1 VASNASDRLRWA
13 VDVVDVQ
20 PGDRILEVGC
30 GHGVAVSL
38 VCERLDDGRITAV
51 DRSPKMIAT
60 AQDRNRPCGHRA
72 RFVTASVEDADL
84 GDETYDK
91 AFAVHVAALHQPGKP
106 LEVVRDRL
114 APGGALYLFSGA
126 PGWKRLSD
134 AQRFGEE
141 LGEALEGAPFTV
153 SDVLAEELSGG
164 FASAVVA
171 RVA

>member
-1 VASNASDRLRWA
+1 
-13 VDVVDVQ
+13 
-20 PGDRILEVGC
+20 
-30 GHGVAVSL
+30 VAVSL
-38 VCERLDDGRITAV
+38 VCQRLDGGRITAV

-60 AQDRNRPCGHRA
+60 AQDRNRPCG
-72 RFVTASVEDADL
+72 
-84 GDETYDK
+84 
-91 AFAVHVAALHQPGKP
+91 
-106 LEVVRDRL
+106 LEVVRDPL
-114 APGGALYLFSGA
+114 TPGGALYLFSGA